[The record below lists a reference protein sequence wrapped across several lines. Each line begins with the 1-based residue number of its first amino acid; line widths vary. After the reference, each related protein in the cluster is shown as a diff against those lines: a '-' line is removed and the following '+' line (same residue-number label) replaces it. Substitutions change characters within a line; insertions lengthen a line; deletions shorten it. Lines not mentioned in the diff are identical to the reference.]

1 MITVVKGAFRQP
13 HPLREMAS
21 SRGLSSHVVALLRFF
36 QCFNNN
42 LSALQRAQ
50 PEHTELHPPV

>member
-36 QCFNNN
+36 SV
-42 LSALQRAQ
+42 L
-50 PEHTELHPPV
+50 

>member
-13 HPLREMAS
+13 HPLREIAS
-21 SRGLSSHVVALLRFF
+21 RRGLSSHVVALFRFF
-36 QCFNNN
+36 QCLNNN

-50 PEHTELHPPV
+50 PERTELHSPV